1 MHIVHDIAVLDI
13 AATIMG
19 KMTVIHPT
27 LLRDDVGAVL
37 VDTGFPGQPALIRA
51 AMEEA
56 GAPCSSPRAAA
67 STPGHRQLHTGGHEN
82 VSACFCAVG
91 EAVNRGTG

>member
-19 KMTVIHPT
+19 KMTVIHST

-56 GAPCSSPRAAA
+56 GAPCSSARAAA
-67 STPGHRQLHTGGHEN
+67 STPRPVNFTR
-82 VSACFCAVG
+82 VG
-91 EAVNRGTG
+91 TKTSELLLRRW